1 VQKSVLVKSVEPA
14 ARRTGLV
21 PPDKPLK
28 GIT

>member
-1 VQKSVLVKSVEPA
+1 VQKCVLMKADEPA
-14 ARRTGLV
+14 AHRPGLV